1 MRNIIQFLLLI
12 IFPFSLTTLSGY
24 SAVTSV
30 GEINVEGETKGIV
43 PASSTIPLIVSLSID
58 RSLAEPGEE
67 IKTIEITMP
76 NGFITRLGDFKYI
89 NRDGVELI
97 ARAVVSGGNVLRVEL
112 TNPIVDFQNSLFE
125 IAFDSQTPN
134 NVFVAVFKVLLRNRE
149 DAPIGEF
156 IREGQADG
164 KLNNDKLKLQV
175 IPNVPPAPV
184 TSFIAEADTTG
195 ENDVTLRW
203 QKSLDPDVN
212 GYIIYRNKEF
222 TIKVEKRAST
232 TYRDVN
238 VSPGNHTYQISAYK
252 TIFLQSI
259 RSPIQTVDVLEDTA
273 APEPPTA
280 LRVVTSNEGVEVFWM
295 GSVSRDVSTYKVLFG
310 STEFENLQTFPDGEI
325 SAEKR
330 ANESPEYR
338 YIDTRLLEIGSFT
351 YAIVAIDEA
360 GNESSPIKKRYRVF
374 DKPYPNP
381 FTPLS
386 NDPDFN
392 TVIFPARVVEDAE
405 GEFSVLLFNL
415 NGVLIRTLNALI
427 GETELKWDGKNE
439 NGEIVESGIYL
450 YQLQVGDS
458 FKTGTIILAK

>member
-12 IFPFSLTTLSGY
+12 IFTFSFTTLSGF

-184 TSFIAEADTTG
+184 TGFIAEADTTG

-222 TIKVEKRAST
+222 TIKVENRAST

-238 VSPGNHTYQISAYK
+238 VSP
-252 TIFLQSI
+252 
-259 RSPIQTVDVLEDTA
+259 
-273 APEPPTA
+273 
-280 LRVVTSNEGVEVFWM
+280 W
-295 GSVSRDVSTYKVLFG
+295 
-310 STEFENLQTFPDGEI
+310 
-325 SAEKR
+325 
-330 ANESPEYR
+330 
-338 YIDTRLLEIGSFT
+338 
-351 YAIVAIDEA
+351 
-360 GNESSPIKKRYRVF
+360 
-374 DKPYPNP
+374 
-381 FTPLS
+381 
-386 NDPDFN
+386 
-392 TVIFPARVVEDAE
+392 
-405 GEFSVLLFNL
+405 
-415 NGVLIRTLNALI
+415 
-427 GETELKWDGKNE
+427 
-439 NGEIVESGIYL
+439 
-450 YQLQVGDS
+450 
-458 FKTGTIILAK
+458 